1 MEAPNEKARKQ
12 SGKESGK
19 EIGTR
24 AGRGIDIDVPG
35 GDGDGT
41 KGGRGSRRSSGAGGR
56 DTNTLK
62 IRFITF
68 LLRFRGGTTKG
79 CPG

>member
-1 MEAPNEKARKQ
+1 MRKRD
-12 SGKESGK
+12 GRAKESGK

-41 KGGRGSRRSSGAGGR
+41 KGGRESRRSSGGGGR
-56 DTNTLK
+56 GQ
-62 IRFITF
+62 R
-68 LLRFRGGTTKG
+68 RGRPRHKYAEN
-79 CPG
+79 

>member
-1 MEAPNEKARKQ
+1 MRKRERE
-12 SGKESGK
+12 SRGKESGK

-41 KGGRGSRRSSGAGGR
+41 KGGRGSRRSSGEGGGQR
-56 DTNTLK
+56 
-62 IRFITF
+62 
-68 LLRFRGGTTKG
+68 RGRPRHKYAEN
-79 CPG
+79 